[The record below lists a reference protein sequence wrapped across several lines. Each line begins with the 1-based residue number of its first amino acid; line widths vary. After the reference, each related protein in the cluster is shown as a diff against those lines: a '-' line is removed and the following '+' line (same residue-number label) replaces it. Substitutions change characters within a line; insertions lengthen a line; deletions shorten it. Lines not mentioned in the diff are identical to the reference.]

1 MSLRA
6 RLTIGTVCT
15 LALAICVGLVAA
27 YLVVRGQLRA
37 EIDDALRKR
46 ASALVSVLVQ
56 QAPQPLPVP
65 GSGTIR
71 IPTPALG
78 AAAGYVQFVDR
89 NGRISLATG
98 ESTLLPTNGAGAVA
112 AGRRS
117 AFFRDATVA
126 GTHVRIYVTRLD
138 ENTAVEIAR
147 PLAEVDHSLARI
159 RLLFLLVSLAGAASA
174 VAISTLVARSI
185 LRPVQRLTDDAEGIA
200 ATGNLR
206 ARTDET
212 RSDELG
218 RLARAFNRM
227 LAALSKSVSAQRQLV
242 ADASHELRTP
252 LAAARANLEL
262 VELHETLSLE
272 ERRRLLGE
280 AAGELR
286 ELTHLIEDLV
296 ELGRAG
302 AHVPL
307 KRQVRLDYLAE
318 EAVANASRRSTHT
331 FRTKLEPTAVN
342 AAPEA
347 VASAIANLLDN
358 AVKWSPDGAPV
369 DVEVRDGAIT
379 VRDHGPGVDADDLP
393 HIFDRFYRAPAARTL
408 PGSGL
413 GLAIV
418 RQVAELHGGTVT
430 AEPAAGG
437 GTCFRLELPA
447 NGSGGE
453 ALGAGAVLD

>member
-318 EAVANASRRSTHT
+318 EAVANASRRSTAT

>member
-46 ASALVSVLVQ
+46 ASALGSVLVQ

-126 GTHVRIYVTRLD
+126 GIHVRIYVTRLD
-138 ENTAVEIAR
+138 QNTAVEIAR
-147 PLAEVDHSLARI
+147 PLTEVDHSLARI
-159 RLLFLLVSLAGAASA
+159 RLLFLLVSLAGVAAA

-200 ATGNLR
+200 ATGDLR

-252 LAAARANLEL
+252 LASARANLEL
-262 VELHETLSLE
+262 VELHETLPLE

-302 AHVPL
+302 AHAPV

-318 EAVANASRRSTHT
+318 EAVAHASRRSTAT

-379 VRDHGPGVDADDLP
+379 VRDHGPGIDADDLP
-393 HIFDRFYRAPAARTL
+393 YVFDRFYRAPAARTL

-437 GTCFRLELPA
+437 GTCLRLELPA

-453 ALGAGAVLD
+453 ALGAAAVLD

>member
-307 KRQVRLDYLAE
+307 RRQVRLDYLAE
-318 EAVANASRRSTHT
+318 EAVANASRRSTAT

>member
-15 LALAICVGLVAA
+15 LALVICVGLVAA

-46 ASALVSVLVQ
+46 ASALVSVVVQ
-56 QAPQPLPVP
+56 QAPQPLPAP

-78 AAAGYVQFVDR
+78 AAAGYAQFVHR

-126 GTHVRIYVTRLD
+126 GIHVRIYVTRLD

-147 PLAEVDHSLARI
+147 PLTEVDHSLARI
-159 RLLFLLVSLAGAASA
+159 RLFFVLVSLAGAAAA

-252 LAAARANLEL
+252 LASARANLEL
-262 VELHETLSLE
+262 VELHETLPLE

-286 ELTHLIEDLV
+286 ELTHLIENLV

-302 AHVPL
+302 AHPPV

-318 EAVANASRRSTHT
+318 EAVASASRRSRAT
-331 FRTKLEPTAVN
+331 FRAKLEPTAVN

-379 VRDHGPGVDADDLP
+379 VRDHGPGIDADDLP

-437 GTCFRLELPA
+437 GTSFRLELPA

-453 ALGAGAVLD
+453 ALGAAAVLD